1 MQAEQLR
8 SLIRRDTFQPF
19 RLFLKDGRIFDL
31 PQFGL
36 MLVFNTYV
44 KVGLKAPNEPRPII
58 ERTVRVPLEL
68 IYRVEQLSPAAI
80 AQWTT

>member
-8 SLIRRDTFQPF
+8 ALIRRDTFQSF

-68 IYRVEQLSPAAI
+68 IDRVEMLPPAAI
-80 AQWTT
+80 AQ

>member
-8 SLIRRDTFQPF
+8 ALIRRDTFQPF

-44 KVGLKAPNEPRPII
+44 KVGVKAPNEPEPIC
-58 ERTVRVPLEL
+58 EYMVHVPLEL
-68 IYRVEQLSPAAI
+68 IDRVEMLPSAAI